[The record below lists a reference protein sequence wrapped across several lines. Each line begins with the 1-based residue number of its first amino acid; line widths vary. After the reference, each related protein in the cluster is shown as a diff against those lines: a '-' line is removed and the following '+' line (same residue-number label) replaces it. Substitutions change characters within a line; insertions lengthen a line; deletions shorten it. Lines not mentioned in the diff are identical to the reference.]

1 MCRQLGFSSSGYHAW
16 NDRPPSEPA
25 MADGNAPY
33 SGPDYSHPVEYEN
46 TMQPTNKISSLQPST
61 KAGQFHKVHMVLDRS
76 RRTLGPVRL

>member
-1 MCRQLGFSSSGYHAW
+1 
-16 NDRPPSEPA
+16 

-61 KAGQFHKVHMVLDRS
+61 IAGQFQIQKHISSEAGIKQGGNFLSEMLF
-76 RRTLGPVRL
+76 